1 MYCSKQGLY
10 MTDSVLSM
18 TVLLL
23 KVGSTVIPIPYIRKP
38 QQREVE
44 LEEVRLGCK
53 YRQPASN
60 LCP

>member
-1 MYCSKQGLY
+1 